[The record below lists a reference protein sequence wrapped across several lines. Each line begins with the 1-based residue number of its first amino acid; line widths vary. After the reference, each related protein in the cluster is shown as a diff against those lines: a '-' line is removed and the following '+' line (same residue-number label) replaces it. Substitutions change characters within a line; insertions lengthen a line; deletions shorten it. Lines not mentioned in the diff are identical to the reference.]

1 MLKRKT
7 TGEAIDKAVK
17 RSLDFEN
24 TIADMARRS
33 EKRAWRVAGASL
45 VMSFVLAGGVIY
57 LMPFLERREPYLIM
71 ADAYTG
77 TASVARLSSGSDF
90 VNMRAS
96 EAVNRSNIVHY
107 VLARESYDSGAIS
120 ERDWRTVYTM
130 SAPKVREQVRTERNP
145 SNPQSAAAMYGPNRA
160 LRVRIL
166 SVTPL
171 GASQGRPPT
180 SATVRFQRVLFE
192 KASGNTRVL
201 DNKIAT
207 MEFEYKPDIRM
218 NDADS
223 VENPLRFQVT
233 SYRVDNDASTLVPTE
248 TALAP
253 AVASPLPA
261 APSVE
266 PVGQP
271 IDPAA
276 LPATAAPA
284 TVNRSPAPAVA
295 TESP

>member
-17 RSLDFEN
+17 RSVDFEN

-130 SAPKVREQVRTERNP
+130 SAPKVREQVRAERSPANP
-145 SNPQSAAAMYGPNRA
+145 LSAAAIYGPNRA
-160 LRVRIL
+160 VRVRIL

-171 GASQGRPPT
+171 GGGQGRPPT

-207 MEFEYKPDIRM
+207 MEFEYRPEISM

-223 VENPLRFQVT
+223 VENPLRFQVNN
-233 SYRVDNDASTLVPTE
+233 YRVDNDASTLVPTE
-248 TALAP
+248 TSVALASHP
-253 AVASPLPA
+253 PPA
-261 APSVE
+261 ANP
-266 PVGQP
+266 PVGSAAP
-271 IDPAA
+271 TLDSAA

-284 TVNRSPAPAVA
+284 NANLSPAPAAA